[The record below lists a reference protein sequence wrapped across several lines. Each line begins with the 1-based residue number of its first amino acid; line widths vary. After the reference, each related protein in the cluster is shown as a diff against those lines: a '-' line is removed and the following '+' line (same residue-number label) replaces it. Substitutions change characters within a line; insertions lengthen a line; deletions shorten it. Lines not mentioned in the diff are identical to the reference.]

1 MNVLRL
7 EMDIFF
13 FFRSVREDFL
23 DIFVLEL
30 FLVSSFGLEVDW
42 VVIGL

>member
-1 MNVLRL
+1 MNILRS

-30 FLVSSFGLEVDW
+30 FLVLSFGLEVDW